1 MLHMVFVDLEKAYDR
16 LLREIIWWSL
26 RKKTVPEAYIKI
38 TQYMCEGCQTQVA
51 TREGNTEYVDVKMDL
66 HQGSAI

>member
-1 MLHMVFVDLEKAYDR
+1 MVEPTK
-16 LLREIIWWSL
+16 ENS
-26 RKKTVPEAYIKI
+26 PAYIKI

-51 TREGNTEYVDVKMDL
+51 TRTGNTEYVDVKMDL